1 MVSCPTSHAPTW
13 PGWPEGGKGIPPTYH
28 GYLLPLWPMW
38 VPPPKTTCLFR
49 AVKGCPQPSGDLTQ
63 MLLGVSPVP
72 PLSPATHLGPGPE
85 VPLPPAGSDSIFHDI
100 DSDTSLTSLSDCFLG
115 SSDVGSLQARVGNPI
130 DRLYSMQS
138 SYFAS

>member
-1 MVSCPTSHAPTW
+1 MTATSHPRAWAGPANTA
-13 PGWPEGGKGIPPTYH
+13 H
-28 GYLLPLWPMW
+28 L
-38 VPPPKTTCLFR
+38 PPPDARGALATPPMALST
-49 AVKGCPQPSGDLTQ
+49 SG
-63 MLLGVSPVP
+63 P
-72 PLSPATHLGPGPE
+72 
-85 VPLPPAGSDSIFHDI
+85 PLPPQAILSLLTPGHTACRANRAPRSPSLHWLLTPPLPSGNDSIFHDI